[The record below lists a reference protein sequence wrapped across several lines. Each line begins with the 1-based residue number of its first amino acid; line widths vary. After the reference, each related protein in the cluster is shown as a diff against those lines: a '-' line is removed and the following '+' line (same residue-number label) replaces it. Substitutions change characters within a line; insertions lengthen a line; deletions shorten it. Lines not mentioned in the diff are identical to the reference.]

1 MTKNELLAQELYKI
15 SISSKQYNRSNLRW
29 CHKRHSLIRTLSAMQ
44 LLVQYIGMNHITDNQ
59 IELLRSS
66 LEYALDTPYLD
77 FASRLK
83 QTQATSNYSI
93 THMELLTEMSGILSL
108 CITELTKK
116 QQGKYETIHRYIWG
130 FHNFPR
136 AFVSESDSSYIT
148 PAVAREYANSY
159 FKCD

>member
-15 SISSKQYNRSNLRW
+15 AIATKQYNRSNLRW
-29 CHKRHSLIRTLSAMQ
+29 SRKRQALIRTLSTMQ
-44 LLVQYIGMNHITDNQ
+44 LLVQYIGMSQISDDQ

-66 LEYALDTPYLD
+66 LEYALDTPYSD

-116 QQGKYETIHRYIWG
+116 QRGKYETVHKYIWG

-136 AFVSESDSSYIT
+136 AFISESDNSYIT
-148 PAVAREYANSY
+148 PADACEYAKPY

>member
-15 SISSKQYNRSNLRW
+15 AIATKQYNRSNLRW
-29 CHKRHSLIRTLSAMQ
+29 SRKRQALIRTLSTMQ
-44 LLVQYIGMNHITDNQ
+44 LLVQYIGMSQISDDQ
-59 IELLRSS
+59 IELLKNA
-66 LEYALDTPYLD
+66 LEYTLDLPYAD
-77 FASRLK
+77 FACQLK
-83 QTQATSNYSI
+83 QTEASSNYSVA
-93 THMELLTEMSGILSL
+93 HMELLTEMSGILSL
-108 CITELTKK
+108 CIAELTKK
-116 QQGKYETIHRYIWG
+116 QLGKYETVHKYIWG